1 MADITKPPQ
10 NPIRFMSSAIR
21 PARHGENGVI
31 WRPSSLPQTY
41 CKTSL
46 DCATNTRNAI
56 RRRSR
61 PSKPGVCRV
70 SNAGTWG
77 RQNTEII
84 NPHCTSAARPMK
96 FMVSMRNAAT
106 GQPLSRESFS
116 LPVVPHAEANTN
128 GGVTCGSPSA
138 PKWSCRRTGF
148 LSRMK
153 VLQIDRRCQFRADA
167 CRPRWRLR
175 RRLDREEEQLR
186 SRQVYAARTRFIPD
200 GLLNLLTRGPGP

>member
-41 CKTSL
+41 CKSSL

-70 SNAGTWG
+70 SNAGTWE

-96 FMVSMRNAAT
+96 FMVSIRNAAT

-116 LPVVPHAEANTN
+116 LPVVPDAEANTN
-128 GGVTCGSPSA
+128 GGVSASP
-138 PKWSCRRTGF
+138 RRTGDVRDPGVHRT
-148 LSRMK
+148 L
-153 VLQIDRRCQFRADA
+153 LA
-167 CRPRWRLR
+167 RPPGSQLRLDWR
-175 RRLDREEEQLR
+175 RRRWP
-186 SRQVYAARTRFIPD
+186 S
-200 GLLNLLTRGPGP
+200 